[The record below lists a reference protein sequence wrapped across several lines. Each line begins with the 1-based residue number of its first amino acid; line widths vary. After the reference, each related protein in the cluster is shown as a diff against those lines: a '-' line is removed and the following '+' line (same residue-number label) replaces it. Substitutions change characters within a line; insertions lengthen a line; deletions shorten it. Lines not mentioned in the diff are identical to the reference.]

1 MIIIKH
7 RVNSIKE
14 INPKFGLEIDIHN
27 YNNKLVLAHDHP
39 NEQST
44 KLEDFI
50 THVPKN
56 SLLAINIKNEEVEA
70 ELKIILSRS
79 KTTNYFTFDWSI
91 TSLHKAI
98 SHDLN
103 CAFRLSE
110 YEKDIIPNCPWVWL
124 DSFNEIW
131 YDIDFLISL
140 KKSGIKLAIVSPEL
154 HNREADISKVKDI
167 ANAVKVDAMCTDIP
181 EFWST

>member
-1 MIIIKH
+1 LIIIKH

-14 INPKFGLEIDIHN
+14 INPKFGLGTDIHN

-50 THVPKN
+50 TYVPKN

-79 KTTNYFTFDWSI
+79 KTTNYFTFDWPIS
-91 TSLHKAI
+91 SLHKAI

-110 YEKDIIPNCPWVWL
+110 YEKDIIPNCSWVWL

-131 YDIDFLISL
+131 YDADFLISL
-140 KKSGIKLAIVSPEL
+140 KKYGIKLAIVSREL
-154 HNREADISKVKDI
+154 HNRKSDINKVKDI
-167 ANAVKVDAMCTDIP
+167 VNAVEVDAICTDMP
-181 EFWST
+181 EFWLT

>member
-50 THVPKN
+50 TPVPKN

-79 KTTNYFTFDWSI
+79 KTTNYFTFDWPV
-91 TSLHKAI
+91 TSLHNSI

-110 YEKDIIPNCPWVWL
+110 YEKDIVPNCPWVWL
-124 DSFNEIW
+124 DSFNGIW
-131 YDIDFLISL
+131 YDADFLISL

-167 ANAVKVDAMCTDIP
+167 VNAVKVDAMCTDIP

>member
-1 MIIIKH
+1 LIIIKH

-39 NEQST
+39 NEQSI

-50 THVPKN
+50 THIPKN

-79 KTTNYFTFDWSI
+79 KTTNYFTFDWPV
-91 TSLHKAI
+91 TSLHNAI
-98 SHDLN
+98 NHDLN

-110 YEKDIIPNCPWVWL
+110 YEKDIVPNCPWVWL
-124 DSFNEIW
+124 DSFNGIW
-131 YDIDFLISL
+131 YDADFLISL

-167 ANAVKVDAMCTDIP
+167 VNAVKVDAMCTDIP

>member
-1 MIIIKH
+1 LIIIKH

-39 NEQST
+39 NEQSI

-50 THVPKN
+50 THIPKN

-70 ELKIILSRS
+70 GLKIILSRT
-79 KTTNYFTFDWSI
+79 KTTNYFTFDWPV
-91 TSLHKAI
+91 TSLHNAI
-98 SHDLN
+98 NHDLN

-110 YEKDIIPNCPWVWL
+110 YEKDIVPNCPWVWL
-124 DSFNEIW
+124 DSFNGIW
-131 YDIDFLISL
+131 YDADFLISL

-154 HNREADISKVKDI
+154 HNREADINKVKDI
-167 ANAVKVDAMCTDIP
+167 VNAVKVDAMCTDIP

>member
-39 NEQST
+39 NEQSI

-50 THVPKN
+50 THIPKN

-79 KTTNYFTFDWSI
+79 KTTNYFTFDWPV
-91 TSLHKAI
+91 TSLRNAI
-98 SHDLN
+98 NHDLN

-110 YEKDIIPNCPWVWL
+110 YEKDIVPNCPWVWL
-124 DSFNEIW
+124 DSFNGIW
-131 YDIDFLISL
+131 YDADFLISL

-167 ANAVKVDAMCTDIP
+167 VNAVKVDAMCTDIP
-181 EFWST
+181 EFWSI

>member
-70 ELKIILSRS
+70 ELNNFI
-79 KTTNYFTFDWSI
+79 
-91 TSLHKAI
+91 
-98 SHDLN
+98 
-103 CAFRLSE
+103 
-110 YEKDIIPNCPWVWL
+110 
-124 DSFNEIW
+124 
-131 YDIDFLISL
+131 
-140 KKSGIKLAIVSPEL
+140 
-154 HNREADISKVKDI
+154 
-167 ANAVKVDAMCTDIP
+167 
-181 EFWST
+181 

>member
-1 MIIIKH
+1 LIIIKH

-27 YNNKLVLAHDHP
+27 YNNKLVLAHDYP
-39 NEQST
+39 NEQSI

-50 THVPKN
+50 THIPKN

-79 KTTNYFTFDWSI
+79 KTTNYFTFDWPV
-91 TSLHKAI
+91 TSLRNAI
-98 SHDLN
+98 NHDLN

-110 YEKDIIPNCPWVWL
+110 YEKDIVPNCPWVWL
-124 DSFNEIW
+124 DSFNGIW
-131 YDIDFLISL
+131 YDADFLISL

-167 ANAVKVDAMCTDIP
+167 VNAVKVDAMCTDIP

>member
-39 NEQST
+39 NEQSI

-50 THVPKN
+50 THIPKN

-79 KTTNYFTFDWSI
+79 KTTNYFTFDWPV
-91 TSLHKAI
+91 TSLHNAI
-98 SHDLN
+98 NHDLN

-110 YEKDIIPNCPWVWL
+110 YEKDIVPNCPWVWL

-131 YDIDFLISL
+131 YDADFLISL

-154 HNREADISKVKDI
+154 HNRKADISEVKDMV
-167 ANAVKVDAMCTDIP
+167 NAVKVDAICTDIP

>member
-39 NEQST
+39 NEQSI

-56 SLLAINIKNEEVEA
+56 SLLAINIKNEEVEV

-79 KTTNYFTFDWSI
+79 KTTNYFTFDWPIS
-91 TSLHKAI
+91 SLHKAI

-110 YEKDIIPNCPWVWL
+110 YEKDIIPNCSWVWL

-131 YDIDFLISL
+131 YDADFLISL
-140 KKSGIKLAIVSPEL
+140 KKYGIKLAIVSPEL
-154 HNREADISKVKDI
+154 HNRKSDINKVKDI
-167 ANAVKVDAMCTDIP
+167 VNAVEVDAICTDMP
-181 EFWST
+181 EFWLT

>member
-39 NEQST
+39 NEQSI
-44 KLEDFI
+44 KLENFI
-50 THVPKN
+50 THIPKN

-79 KTTNYFTFDWSI
+79 KTTNYFTFDWPV
-91 TSLHKAI
+91 TSLHNAI
-98 SHDLN
+98 NHDLN

-110 YEKDIIPNCPWVWL
+110 YEKDIVPNCPWVWL
-124 DSFNEIW
+124 DSFNGIW
-131 YDIDFLISL
+131 YDADFLISL

-154 HNREADISKVKDI
+154 HNREEDISKVKDI
-167 ANAVKVDAMCTDIP
+167 VNAVKVDAMCTDIP

>member
-39 NEQST
+39 NEQSI

-50 THVPKN
+50 THIPKN
-56 SLLAINIKNEEVEA
+56 SLLAINIKNEEVEV

-79 KTTNYFTFDWSI
+79 KTTNYFTFDWPV
-91 TSLHKAI
+91 TSLRNAI
-98 SHDLN
+98 NHDLN

-110 YEKDIIPNCPWVWL
+110 YEKDIVPNCPWVWL
-124 DSFNEIW
+124 DSFNGIW
-131 YDIDFLISL
+131 YDADFLISL

-167 ANAVKVDAMCTDIP
+167 VNAVKVDAMCTDIP

>member
-56 SLLAINIKNEEVEA
+56 SLIAINIKNEEVEA

-79 KTTNYFTFDWSI
+79 KTTNYFTFDWPV
-91 TSLHKAI
+91 TSLHNAI
-98 SHDLN
+98 NHDLN

-110 YEKDIIPNCPWVWL
+110 YEKDIVPNCPWVWL
-124 DSFNEIW
+124 DSFNGIW
-131 YDIDFLISL
+131 YDADFLISL

-167 ANAVKVDAMCTDIP
+167 VNAVKVDAMCTDIP

>member
-39 NEQST
+39 NEQSI
-44 KLEDFI
+44 KLENFI
-50 THVPKN
+50 THIPKN

-79 KTTNYFTFDWSI
+79 KTTNYFTFDWPV
-91 TSLHKAI
+91 TSLHNAI
-98 SHDLN
+98 NHDLN

-110 YEKDIIPNCPWVWL
+110 YEKDIVPNCPWVWL
-124 DSFNEIW
+124 DSFNGIW
-131 YDIDFLISL
+131 YDADFLISL

-167 ANAVKVDAMCTDIP
+167 VNAVKVDAMCTDMP

>member
-50 THVPKN
+50 TYVPKN
-56 SLLAINIKNEEVEA
+56 SLLAINIKNVEIEVK
-70 ELKIILSRS
+70 LKIILSRS
-79 KTTNYFTFDWSI
+79 KITNYFAFDWPVP
-91 TSLHKAI
+91 SLHKAI

-167 ANAVKVDAMCTDIP
+167 VNAVKVDAMCTDMP

>member
-14 INPKFGLEIDIHN
+14 INPKFGLEIDISE

-39 NEQST
+39 NEQSV

-50 THVPKN
+50 TYAPKN
-56 SLLAINIKNEEVEA
+56 SFLAINIKSVGIEA

-79 KTTNYFTFDWSI
+79 KITNYFTFDWPIS
-91 TSLHKAI
+91 SLHKAI

-110 YEKDIIPNCPWVWL
+110 YEKDIIPNCSWVWL

-131 YDIDFLISL
+131 YDVDFLISL
-140 KKSGIKLAIVSPEL
+140 KKYRIKLAIVSPEL
-154 HNREADISKVKDI
+154 HNRKSDIDKVKDI
-167 ANAVKVDAMCTDIP
+167 VNAVKVDAICTDMP

>member
-7 RVNSIKE
+7 RVNSIKQ
-14 INPKFGLEIDIHN
+14 INPKFCLEIDIHN

-39 NEQST
+39 NEQSI

-50 THVPKN
+50 THIPKN

-79 KTTNYFTFDWSI
+79 KTTNYFTFDWPV
-91 TSLHKAI
+91 TSLHNAI
-98 SHDLN
+98 NHDLN

-110 YEKDIIPNCPWVWL
+110 YEKDIVPNCPWVWL
-124 DSFNEIW
+124 DSFNGIW
-131 YDIDFLISL
+131 YDADFLISL

-167 ANAVKVDAMCTDIP
+167 VNAVKVDAMCTDIP

>member
-39 NEQST
+39 NEQSI

-50 THVPKN
+50 THIPKN
-56 SLLAINIKNEEVEA
+56 SLLAINIKNEEVEV

-79 KTTNYFTFDWSI
+79 KTTNYFTFDWPV
-91 TSLHKAI
+91 TSLRNAI
-98 SHDLN
+98 NHDLN

-110 YEKDIIPNCPWVWL
+110 YEKDIVPNCPWVWL
-124 DSFNEIW
+124 DSFNGIW
-131 YDIDFLISL
+131 YDADFLISL

-154 HNREADISKVKDI
+154 HNREEDISKVKDI
-167 ANAVKVDAMCTDIP
+167 VNAVKVDAMCTDIP

>member
-1 MIIIKH
+1 MIVIKH
-7 RVNSIKE
+7 RVNSVKE
-14 INPKFGLEIDIHN
+14 INSKFGLEIDISE

-39 NEQST
+39 NEQSI

-50 THVPKN
+50 THIPKN

-79 KTTNYFTFDWSI
+79 KTTNYFTFDWPV
-91 TSLHKAI
+91 TSLHNAI
-98 SHDLN
+98 NHDLN

-110 YEKDIIPNCPWVWL
+110 YEKDIVPNCPWVWL
-124 DSFNEIW
+124 DSFNGIW
-131 YDIDFLISL
+131 YDADFLISL

-154 HNREADISKVKDI
+154 HNREADISKVKNI
-167 ANAVKVDAMCTDIP
+167 VNAVKVDAMCTDIP

>member
-39 NEQST
+39 NEQSI

-50 THVPKN
+50 THIPKN

-79 KTTNYFTFDWSI
+79 KTTNYFTFDWPV
-91 TSLHKAI
+91 TSLRNAI
-98 SHDLN
+98 NHDLN

-110 YEKDIIPNCPWVWL
+110 YEKDIVPNCPWVWL
-124 DSFNEIW
+124 DSFNGIW
-131 YDIDFLISL
+131 YDADFLISL

-154 HNREADISKVKDI
+154 HNREEDISKVKDI
-167 ANAVKVDAMCTDIP
+167 VNAVKVDAMCTDIP

>member
-39 NEQST
+39 NEQSV

-50 THVPKN
+50 NYAPKN
-56 SLLAINIKNEEVEA
+56 SFLAINIKSVGIEA

-79 KTTNYFTFDWSI
+79 KITNYFTFDWPV
-91 TSLHKAI
+91 TSLHNAI
-98 SHDLN
+98 NHDLN

-110 YEKDIIPNCPWVWL
+110 YEKDIVPNCPWVWL

-131 YDIDFLISL
+131 YDTDFLISL
-140 KKSGIKLAIVSPEL
+140 KKYGIKLKNIKIE
-154 HNREADISKVKDI
+154 
-167 ANAVKVDAMCTDIP
+167 
-181 EFWST
+181 

>member
-1 MIIIKH
+1 LIIIKH

-39 NEQST
+39 NEQSI

-50 THVPKN
+50 THIPKN

-79 KTTNYFTFDWSI
+79 KTTNYFTFDWSV
-91 TSLHKAI
+91 TSLHNAI
-98 SHDLN
+98 NHDLN

-110 YEKDIIPNCPWVWL
+110 YEKDIVPNCPWVWL
-124 DSFNEIW
+124 DSFNGIW
-131 YDIDFLISL
+131 YDADFLISL

-154 HNREADISKVKDI
+154 HNREADINKVKDI
-167 ANAVKVDAMCTDIP
+167 VNAVKVDAMCTDIP

>member
-39 NEQST
+39 NEQSI

-50 THVPKN
+50 THIPKN
-56 SLLAINIKNEEVEA
+56 TLLAINIKNEEVEV

-79 KTTNYFTFDWSI
+79 KTTNYFTFDWPV
-91 TSLHKAI
+91 TSLHNAI
-98 SHDLN
+98 NHDLN

-110 YEKDIIPNCPWVWL
+110 YEKDIVPNCPWVWL
-124 DSFNEIW
+124 DSFNGIW
-131 YDIDFLISL
+131 YDADFLISL

-167 ANAVKVDAMCTDIP
+167 VNAVKVDAMCTDIP

>member
-39 NEQST
+39 NEQSI
-44 KLEDFI
+44 KLENFI
-50 THVPKN
+50 THIPKN

-79 KTTNYFTFDWSI
+79 KTTNYFTFDWPV
-91 TSLHKAI
+91 TSLHNAI
-98 SHDLN
+98 NHDLN

-110 YEKDIIPNCPWVWL
+110 YEKDIVPNCPWVWL

-131 YDIDFLISL
+131 YDADFLISL

-154 HNREADISKVKDI
+154 HNREEDISKVKDI
-167 ANAVKVDAMCTDIP
+167 VNAVKVDAMCTDIP

>member
-79 KTTNYFTFDWSI
+79 KTTNYFTFDWPV
-91 TSLHKAI
+91 TSLHNAI
-98 SHDLN
+98 NHDLN

-110 YEKDIIPNCPWVWL
+110 YEKDIVPNCPWVWL
-124 DSFNEIW
+124 DSFNGIW
-131 YDIDFLISL
+131 YDADFLISL

-167 ANAVKVDAMCTDIP
+167 VNAVKVDAMCTDIP

>member
-79 KTTNYFTFDWSI
+79 KTTNYFTFDWPV
-91 TSLHKAI
+91 TSLRNAI
-98 SHDLN
+98 NHDLN

-110 YEKDIIPNCPWVWL
+110 YEKDIVPNCPWVWL
-124 DSFNEIW
+124 DSFNGIW
-131 YDIDFLISL
+131 YDADFLISL

-167 ANAVKVDAMCTDIP
+167 VNAVKVDAMCTDIP